1 MSKLI
6 LRCISVL
13 ALVTAATTARP
24 ADRAGNARVLSKA
37 ASPMTAAGDCAARM
51 QKLDQSQAEGE
62 DRLRE
67 KYAVA
72 DFCASQYKNDKAVES
87 LVKECDKYEEQPVVK
102 QQYLAD
108 CMLAAYGYANALS
121 ALKAEYGKQRR

>member
-1 MSKLI
+1 MTKLI
-6 LRCISVL
+6 LRCIAIL
-13 ALVTAATTARP
+13 ALVTAAASARS
-24 ADRAGNARVLSKA
+24 ADRAGNAHAPSKA
-37 ASPMTAAGDCAARM
+37 ASPATAAGDCAARM
-51 QKLDQSQAEGE
+51 QKLDRSQAEGE

-67 KYAVA
+67 KYAVIDA
-72 DFCASQYKNDKAVES
+72 CASQYKNDKAVES

-121 ALKAEYGKQRR
+121 ALKAEYGK